1 MGKKKDKQKL
11 PLDQQYTNEA
21 YAQAADKYRQLGFT
35 DFNSMR
41 YGVSDVL
48 NNGDIQLDG
57 GQLPEVTVVGTVPRQ
72 TAQQLYDDWQAYR
85 AEQRQKEEQAAQAD
99 MNNYIRQG
107 TDKWGRAIGLG
118 MAAAAALPVVSSMGS
133 AAYAYLST
141 PAGMASFQSALG
153 ELAGSI
159 GGYMA
164 VDGASKLVT
173 GKTFGQN
180 IADTMGYI
188 PGVKNI
194 PYQQRELMGSMLNPG
209 AYWTMSP
216 RLVAGA
222 VKGFDSLG
230 TAAEAGKYA
239 IKSNA
244 LAYGSALSSM
254 HPKAAGKVLKVA
266 DKFNPG
272 IRQSVNDYTM
282 ISFPDAWDWNIV
294 NGVYSPIMPSY
305 VQGEKHF
312 STVAGRAFR
321 NKELNRAIRERRY
334 TPLMSVSDKKNYI
347 RETRK
352 VADEALDYVIDLNRY
367 SDNLAAQEELALHQ
381 SRYSLSPEYRDQLM
395 KLDDAL
401 REAESLRI
409 SAGSMEF
416 RDIASKHGLSE
427 DDLRNVMYKSPMWN
441 NRAWIDQRLRQ
452 GKAAATM
459 DNSSFL
465 SLNGDIQRPVLRLVH
480 KTDPDRTWNGQF
492 YMENGTPR
500 VNLVMRLEKAWG
512 NPNGTIL
519 RPMSHNTSMISTRG
533 ILAHES
539 DHYMQKL
546 LPKVKI
552 STTSSYLRS
561 PEAHPITLEPQKP
574 YFHINGAN
582 NNLQNAFPAWQQA
595 PYVKWKSSPHEW
607 RSELVGNAFNHGY
620 PADIS
625 TWTPQQI
632 KVNKGYLNWRFS
644 EYNDVLKQ
652 KGIAL
657 PDIGTLTH
665 QMYHLGYKDGGK
677 LNYLNY
683 SK

>member
-11 PLDQQYTNEA
+11 PLDQEYTMDT
-21 YAQAADKYRQLGFT
+21 YIQAADKYRQLGFT

-41 YGVSDVL
+41 YGASDVL

-164 VDGASKLVT
+164 VDGASRLAT

-194 PYQQRELMGSMLNPG
+194 PYQQREVIGSMLNPG

-254 HPKAAGKVLKVA
+254 HPKAAGKVLKVT

-282 ISFPDAWDWNIV
+282 TSFPDASDWNIV
-294 NGVYSPIMPSY
+294 NGVYTPVMPDY
-305 VQGEKHF
+305 MQGAKHY
-312 STVAGRAFR
+312 STVSGRAFR
-321 NKELNRAIRERRY
+321 NKELNRAVRERRY
-334 TPLMSVSDKKNYI
+334 TPLMSVSDKKQYI
-347 RETRK
+347 RDVKRT
-352 VADEALDYVIDLNRY
+352 ADEALDYVIDLNRY
-367 SDNLAAQEELALHQ
+367 SDNLAADEALARHQ
-381 SRYSLSPEYRDQLM
+381 SRFGLTPEYRDQLI
-395 KLDDAL
+395 KLDGAL
-401 REAESLRI
+401 QEAESLRI
-409 SAGSMEF
+409 WSGSKEF

-427 DDLRNVMYKSPMWN
+427 DDVIHLMYKSPMWN
-441 NRAWIDQRLRQ
+441 NRAWIEKRLGQ
-452 GKAAATM
+452 GEAAATM

-465 SLNGDIQRPVLRLVH
+465 SLNGSIQRPVLRLVH
-480 KTDPDRTWNGQF
+480 KFDPKRPWNGQF
-492 YMENGTPR
+492 YRDNGTPKIDF
-500 VNLVMRLEKAWG
+500 VTRLENWLG

-519 RPMSHNTSMISTRG
+519 RPMSHNTSMVSTRG

-546 LPKVKI
+546 LPKVKS

-561 PEAHPITLEPQKP
+561 PEAHPITLEQQKP

-582 NNLQNAFPAWQQA
+582 NDLQNAFPAWQQA
-595 PYVKWKSSPHEW
+595 PYVKWVSSPHEW

-632 KVNKGYLNWRFS
+632 KVNKGYLNWRFG
-644 EYNDVLKQ
+644 EYNNVLRQ